1 MGSDLFGSFAE
12 ATCAALVV
20 IANTPDLIKNPDTL
34 YYPLLISAVGI
45 FACFITSL
53 YGFYGYKVDHTSKI
67 EKALKIQLLLSTV
80 LVLIF
85 LYFTTQ

>member
-12 ATCAALVV
+12 STCAALVV
-20 IANTPDLIKNPDTL
+20 IANTPQLIENPNTL
-34 YYPLLISAVGI
+34 YYPLMISAIGVV
-45 FACFITSL
+45 ACFFTSL

-80 LVLIF
+80 LVLVILF
-85 LYFTTQ
+85 FVS